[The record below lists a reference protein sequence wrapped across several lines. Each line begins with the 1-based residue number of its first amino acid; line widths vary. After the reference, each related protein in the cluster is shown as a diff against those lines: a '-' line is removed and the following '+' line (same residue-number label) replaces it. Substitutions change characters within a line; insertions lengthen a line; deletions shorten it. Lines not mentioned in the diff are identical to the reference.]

1 MKPKHIKNLLLTEI
15 KTVSNNFARYCYE
28 PQRNFS
34 RNRKLSFETI
44 IKSIIGMES
53 KSLTNELLDFFNS
66 SPDTPSA
73 SAFIQQRS
81 KIKPEALE
89 TIFKGFTNKILKQ
102 PLTDLPVLAIDGSD
116 IQIATNPNDETSY
129 FPGANGQKPYNLL
142 HLNALYDLE
151 QHLYVDAIIQGRMN
165 LNEHSALQEMIDHSS
180 VPKALVIA
188 DRGYESYNNMA
199 HIQEKGWFFLIR
211 IKDGKTGIKD
221 GLDLPKN
228 DEFDVDISLKL
239 TRKQTNEIKELLKDK
254 NNYRFLP
261 KTTPLDYL
269 PAKSRK
275 ADPVQFYELKF
286 RIV

>member
-15 KTVSNNFARYCYE
+15 KTVSIDFDRYCYE

-34 RNRKLSFETI
+34 RNRKLSFETV

-142 HLNALYDLE
+142 HL
-151 QHLYVDAIIQGRMN
+151 
-165 LNEHSALQEMIDHSS
+165 
-180 VPKALVIA
+180 
-188 DRGYESYNNMA
+188 
-199 HIQEKGWFFLIR
+199 
-211 IKDGKTGIKD
+211 
-221 GLDLPKN
+221 
-228 DEFDVDISLKL
+228 
-239 TRKQTNEIKELLKDK
+239 KQFH
-254 NNYRFLP
+254 YF
-261 KTTPLDYL
+261 
-269 PAKSRK
+269 
-275 ADPVQFYELKF
+275 
-286 RIV
+286 